1 MLSPIIVMADLI
13 AICFVADV
21 ITTLY
26 YLLLAFNSKVA
37 DVIAILCGRWKTTSY
52 VFVLLADGIAMV
64 ADGITTKGGCYLAD
78 VIAMVADEVATGQLY
93 FNFKLLRF

>member
-1 MLSPIIVMADLI
+1 MLLPIIAMADII

-37 DVIAILCGRWKTTSY
+37 DVIAILCG
-52 VFVLLADGIAMV
+52 
-64 ADGITTKGGCYLAD
+64 
-78 VIAMVADEVATGQLY
+78 
-93 FNFKLLRF
+93 